1 MQDFSPRVVQLEG
14 STCAI
19 GLAVN
24 ISAPVPS
31 LPSMGSDANLTDFVQ
46 TGYVSTSGNRII
58 GVDGN
63 PITLNGANWF
73 GFETGVSPA
82 EPPYS

>member
-1 MQDFSPRVVQLEG
+1 MVQLEG
-14 STCAI
+14 SPCAI

-24 ISAPVPS
+24 ISAPVPGLS
-31 LPSMGSDANLTDFVQ
+31 GMERDANLSSFAQ
-46 TGYVSTSGNRII
+46 TGFVSTSGNRII

-63 PITLNGANWF
+63 PINLNGANWF